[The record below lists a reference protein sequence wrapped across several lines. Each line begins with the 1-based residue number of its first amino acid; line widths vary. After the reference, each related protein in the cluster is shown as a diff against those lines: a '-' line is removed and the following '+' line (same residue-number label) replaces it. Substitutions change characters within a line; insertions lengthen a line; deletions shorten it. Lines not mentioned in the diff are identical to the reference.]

1 MNLKKIALFSAKI
14 ILTAVIVYYISRAII
29 ANWEE
34 IRGYDWSL
42 DPLLLTLSCVFF
54 ILGYASLPWVWRKL
68 IHYLGFELSFGNAW
82 DIFFVGSL
90 GRYLPGKVWAIA
102 GMAYMAEK
110 EGIPAAIAGTS
121 VVMAQAYSL
130 LSSVVFFII
139 FIIFRGVQTTETW
152 LLWFLPFGIVL
163 AVVFLFPRNLE
174 RALNIVL
181 RLTGREPITFR
192 ITPLTALKM
201 IGWYTLTWL
210 IYGIAFWLFVS
221 AITGPGVF
229 HPVFATGVYV
239 ISNVVGFMAF
249 VMPAGIGV
257 REGIIGY
264 LLMNSV
270 SVGVGLVIAGLS
282 RFIMTII
289 EIVLSL
295 SGLLRRGYFYG
306 KEKKTAGE

>member
-1 MNLKKIALFSAKI
+1 
-14 ILTAVIVYYISRAII
+14 
-29 ANWEE
+29 
-34 IRGYDWSL
+34 
-42 DPLLLTLSCVFF
+42 LTLSCVFF

-82 DIFFVGSL
+82 DIFFIGSL
-90 GRYLPGKVWAIA
+90 GRYVPGKVWAIA

-152 LLWFLPFGIVL
+152 LLWFLPVGIMM
-163 AVVFLFPRNLE
+163 AAVFLFPRNLE
-174 RALNIVL
+174 RALNIIL
-181 RLTGREPITFR
+181 RLIGREPITFR

-201 IGWYTLTWL
+201 IVWYALTWL
-210 IYGIAFWLFVS
+210 IFGIAFWFFVS
-221 AITGPGVF
+221 AITGVGVF
-229 HPVFATGVYV
+229 NPMFATGVYV
-239 ISNVVGFMAF
+239 ISNVVGFLAF

-295 SGLLRRGYFYG
+295 SALLRRGYFYG
-306 KEKKTAGE
+306 KEKKAAGE